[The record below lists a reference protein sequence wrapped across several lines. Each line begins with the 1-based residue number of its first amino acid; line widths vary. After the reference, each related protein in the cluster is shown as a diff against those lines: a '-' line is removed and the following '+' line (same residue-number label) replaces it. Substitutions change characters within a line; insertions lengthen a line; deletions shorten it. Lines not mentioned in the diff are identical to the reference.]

1 MNYPRFTLLALAFLA
16 FLEDFAVIG
25 VGLVVT
31 GVWRGV
37 IGAAVT
43 GASVGSLGS
52 SISKAV
58 GLVVGSFVGAVLGE
72 VEGLEV
78 GEVLYKFMKN
88 EKVM

>member
-1 MNYPRFTLLALAFLA
+1 M
-16 FLEDFAVIG
+16 
-25 VGLVVT
+25 
-31 GVWRGV
+31 
-37 IGAAVT
+37 T

-52 SISKAV
+52 SNSKVV
-58 GLVVGSFVGAVLGE
+58 GLVVGSFVGVVLGE

>member
-1 MNYPRFTLLALAFLA
+1 MT
-16 FLEDFAVIG
+16 E
-25 VGLVVT
+25 
-31 GVWRGV
+31 
-37 IGAAVT
+37 
-43 GASVGSLGS
+43 ASVGSLGS

-58 GLVVGSFVGAVLGE
+58 GLVVGSFVGVVLGE